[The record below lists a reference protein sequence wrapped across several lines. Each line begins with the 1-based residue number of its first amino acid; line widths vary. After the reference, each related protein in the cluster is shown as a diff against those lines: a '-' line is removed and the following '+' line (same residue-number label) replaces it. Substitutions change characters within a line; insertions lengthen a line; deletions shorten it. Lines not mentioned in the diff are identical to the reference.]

1 MNDTN
6 MAPVVKA
13 IDPHVVNIYT
23 CSEQTTLAII
33 NNIES
38 SVILYLANQS
48 TDPQL

>member
-6 MAPVVKA
+6 MTPVVKA

-23 CSEQTTLAII
+23 CSEQTILDII

-38 SVILYLANQS
+38 SVILYLANQP